1 MNANAGAR
9 TPLAGIVT
17 GMLMLVVLTWL
28 TPLFYHL
35 PKAVLGSIVIV
46 AVSGLLDTAEPKRL
60 WKIEAYDDLA
70 ALAITFVATLVVGVE
85 SGVGIGVG
93 VSLFTLIARAAQ
105 TQFVVLGWVP
115 GTSAYHDIKVMEVAQ
130 PVPEQV
136 VLRFDADMWF
146 ANCLAFKEA
155 VLRELRAYAQQ
166 QGQGRGGGAG
176 ERSEHDDV
184 EEEGARVHAPPRRLV
199 LDFSGVNYID
209 SSAMHALQ
217 DMVRSARHENPDLE
231 VALAGAKRT
240 CRRRI
245 LRELRVVNYGAVR
258 ACLAPAEERERGGG
272 GERGSMS
279 PQSRLRSLRVR
290 AEPPGCR

>member
-1 MNANAGAR
+1 MESMAVGMVYAGRNGYEIGADQELVAMGLANLAGSFFSCFQTAGGFGRTAVNANAGAR

-70 ALAITFVATLVVGVE
+70 ALVITFLATLVVGVE

-93 VSLFTLIARAAQ
+93 VSLFTLIARVAQ

-136 VLRFDADMWF
+136 VIRFDADMWF

-155 VLRELRAYAQQ
+155 VLRELRAYTQQ
-166 QGQGRGGGAG
+166 HEGQGGGAG
-176 ERSEHDDV
+176 EHTGHDV
-184 EEEGARVHAPPRRLV
+184 EE
-199 LDFSGVNYID
+199 S
-209 SSAMHALQ
+209 
-217 DMVRSARHENPDLE
+217 
-231 VALAGAKRT
+231 
-240 CRRRI
+240 
-245 LRELRVVNYGAVR
+245 
-258 ACLAPAEERERGGG
+258 
-272 GERGSMS
+272 
-279 PQSRLRSLRVR
+279 
-290 AEPPGCR
+290 